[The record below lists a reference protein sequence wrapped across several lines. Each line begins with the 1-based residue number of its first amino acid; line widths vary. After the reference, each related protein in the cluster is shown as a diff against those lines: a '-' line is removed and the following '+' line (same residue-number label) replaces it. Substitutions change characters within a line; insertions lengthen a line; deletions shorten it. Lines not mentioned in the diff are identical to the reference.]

1 MADKENKADAIRK
14 VNMKAR
20 QEKEDNERRLLAE
33 KNENTKRDL
42 AAKEISQRMLL
53 EMKLQRD
60 KQQAKELE
68 IQRICSQSEELKDL
82 ERQLKI
88 AYVNKERA
96 AQHQE
101 AMLLSKIENDC
112 AAQLDWQMEKDRVLD
127 LKEQENRERERRQ
140 KLAAQKEGEEFVDI
154 VLYIFKHCSHILC
167 TFIYLHILLVLQ
179 KQILEREQEELKKQE
194 EALHDKKMIDDIIAK
209 INMQDEQHREARQ
222 TKIAETRS
230 LIEQFQDERRQ
241 QKEALAAEQRRQ
253 DEEIQAYN
261 QMMQQRQEQSDAEKK
276 RVEEE
281 KKIRWKMVV
290 EETQNQTQSK
300 EEYDNLRNMLWE
312 EEHEAKLKRE
322 EEEAIAKR
330 IEQRRIMTKLNQE
343 QLVQK
348 KEMQRRHEEEE
359 MQLVAQMLHKFKQDE
374 QKEKLQEENRRLFKQ
389 RFAAEA
395 SKQLGERKLREQ
407 LAKEQELQAIK
418 VEREREEH
426 KQQVIAEA
434 KQLLWAQHAEQLKG
448 FLPPN

>member
-1 MADKENKADAIRK
+1 MRHNIDRITALRRSEEQRVAGLQKFAQQSSWLTTVADKENKADAIRK
-14 VNMKAR
+14 ANMKAR
-20 QEKEDNERRLLAE
+20 QEKEDEERRLLAE
-33 KNENTKRDL
+33 KNENSKRDF
-42 AAKEISQRMLL
+42 AVKELETSLLL
-53 EMKLQRD
+53 EMKLQKD

-101 AMLLSKIENDC
+101 AMLLSKIENER
-112 AAQLDWQMEKDRVLD
+112 AAQLDWQMEKDRILD
-127 LKEQENRERERRQ
+127 LKQQEDRERERRQ
-140 KLAAQKEGEEFVDI
+140 KLAAQKEGEEFVVGIFWYTSLNI
-154 VLYIFKHCSHILC
+154 VFSHLMH
-167 TFIYLHILLVLQ
+167 FLYLHILLVLQ
-179 KQILEREQEELKKQE
+179 KQILEREQELLKKQE
-194 EALHDKKMIDDIIAK
+194 EALRDKKMIDDIISK

-222 TKIAETRS
+222 TKIEETRS
-230 LIEQFQDERRQ
+230 LIEQFQNERRQ

-253 DEEIQAYN
+253 DAEIQAYN
-261 QMMQQRQEQSDAEKK
+261 QMMQQRQEQSDAEKN

-343 QLVQK
+343 QLAQK
-348 KEMQRRHEEEE
+348 KEMQRRHEE
-359 MQLVAQMLHKFKQDE
+359 
-374 QKEKLQEENRRLFKQ
+374 
-389 RFAAEA
+389 
-395 SKQLGERKLREQ
+395 
-407 LAKEQELQAIK
+407 
-418 VEREREEH
+418 
-426 KQQVIAEA
+426 
-434 KQLLWAQHAEQLKG
+434 
-448 FLPPN
+448 

>member
-1 MADKENKADAIRK
+1 MHFY
-14 VNMKAR
+14 
-20 QEKEDNERRLLAE
+20 
-33 KNENTKRDL
+33 
-42 AAKEISQRMLL
+42 IS
-53 EMKLQRD
+53 
-60 KQQAKELE
+60 
-68 IQRICSQSEELKDL
+68 SP
-82 ERQLKI
+82 
-88 AYVNKERA
+88 
-96 AQHQE
+96 
-101 AMLLSKIENDC
+101 
-112 AAQLDWQMEKDRVLD
+112 W
-127 LKEQENRERERRQ
+127 
-140 KLAAQKEGEEFVDI
+140 
-154 VLYIFKHCSHILC
+154 
-167 TFIYLHILLVLQ
+167 LVLQ

-209 INMQDEQHREARQ
+209 INMQDEQHRETRQ
-222 TKIAETRS
+222 TKIEETRS

-343 QLVQK
+343 QLEQK

-359 MQLVAQMLHKFKQDE
+359 RQLVAQMIHKFKADE

-418 VEREREEH
+418 VEKEREEH

-448 FLPPN
+448 FLPPK